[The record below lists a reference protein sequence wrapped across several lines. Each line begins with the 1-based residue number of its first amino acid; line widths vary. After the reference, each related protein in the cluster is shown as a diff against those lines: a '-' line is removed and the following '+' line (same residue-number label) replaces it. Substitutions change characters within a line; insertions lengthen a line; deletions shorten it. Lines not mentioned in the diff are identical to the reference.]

1 MEENRYGARPAAE
14 AARAF
19 AEEDY
24 ERAAELFGSVAAAD
38 PADADAAF
46 FAAVSYAMQDGA
58 EYRRIAQVS
67 AAAEPAVRS
76 AAARFG
82 TGKAYYEACRN
93 VVSAVIDVTSR
104 HFEAV
109 SDYCKKERKKRR
121 RSEDSLSG
129 AESLLRDCASTVGEA
144 AKTTAGAVLE
154 HAEDLSEADEFF
166 WDCVLTLLDN
176 ADAYRVAAEKG
187 KDPEIAELFEAID
200 GLRGNVFGEFTG
212 VEDLPE
218 DEGEYVEVV
227 CPACGETLS
236 FSPAELSAGAVECPF
251 CGAAVFMPE

>member
-1 MEENRYGARPAAE
+1 MEENRYGSPTAAQ

-19 AEEDY
+19 ADEDY
-24 ERAAELFGSVAAAD
+24 ERAAELFGSAAAAD
-38 PADADAAF
+38 PADTDAAF
-46 FAAVSYAMQDGA
+46 FAAVAYAMQDGA
-58 EYRRIAQVS
+58 EYGRIAQVG
-67 AAAEPAVRS
+67 AAAEPAIGG

-104 HFEAV
+104 HHEAV
-109 SDYCKKERKKRR
+109 EAYCKKERKKHR

-129 AESLLRDCASTVGEA
+129 AESLLRDCGSTIAEA
-144 AKTTAGAVLE
+144 AKTTAGAALE

-176 ADAYRVAAEKG
+176 ADAYRVAAEMG
-187 KDPEIAELFEAID
+187 RDPEIAELFGAID

-212 VEDLPE
+212 VEELPE

-227 CPACGETLS
+227 CPGCGETLS
-236 FSPAELSAGAVECPF
+236 FSPAELSAGALECPF
-251 CGAAVFMPE
+251 CGACVAMPD